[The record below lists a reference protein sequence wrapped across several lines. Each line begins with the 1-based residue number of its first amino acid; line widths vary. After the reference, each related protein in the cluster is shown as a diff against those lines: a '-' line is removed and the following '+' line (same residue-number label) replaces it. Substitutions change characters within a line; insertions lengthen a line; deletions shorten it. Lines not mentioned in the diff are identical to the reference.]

1 VTGKKAANSDLLE
14 WLLATTE
21 NGSEWRLAT
30 GEWLNG
36 SDERLSAATGKL
48 ATRLLATTEN
58 GSEWRIA
65 SSEWSSDS
73 DVGVAISHDRNG
85 SE

>member
-30 GEWLNG
+30 GDW
-36 SDERLSAATGKL
+36 
-48 ATRLLATTEN
+48 
-58 GSEWRIA
+58 
-65 SSEWSSDS
+65 
-73 DVGVAISHDRNG
+73 
-85 SE
+85 